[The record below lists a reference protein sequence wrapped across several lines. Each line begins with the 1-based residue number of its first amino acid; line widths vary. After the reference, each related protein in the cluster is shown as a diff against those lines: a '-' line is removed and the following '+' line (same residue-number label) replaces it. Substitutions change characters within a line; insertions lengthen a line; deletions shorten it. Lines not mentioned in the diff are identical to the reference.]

1 MSCHRIGRT
10 LNYVQEEILE
20 QYEADEFDKETARVL
35 LLRCVEAVGF
45 CDGNSS
51 EATESFDK
59 AYCSD
64 CMRKVENGEKL
75 YRIFWNYLNYRNVR
89 KYYDDHDM
97 IGSKLC
103 DQCFIKMFTDL
114 GMSPEDIEK
123 EMKNQLK
130 EN

>member
-1 MSCHRIGRT
+1 MSCHRIGRA
-10 LNYVQEEILE
+10 LNYMQEEILE
-20 QYEADEFDKETARVL
+20 QYETGEFDKETAQVL

-45 CDGNSS
+45 CDGNSG

-64 CMRKVENGEKL
+64 CMRKVEDGEKL

-103 DQCFIKMFTDL
+103 DECFTRMFSEL
-114 GMSPEDIEK
+114 GMSPDEIEQEK
-123 EMKNQLK
+123 KRQFPN
-130 EN
+130 

>member
-1 MSCHRIGRT
+1 MSCHRIGRA

-20 QYEADEFDKETARVL
+20 QYEAGEFDKETAQVL

-45 CDGNSS
+45 CDGNSG
-51 EATESFDK
+51 EATETFDK

-103 DQCFIKMFTDL
+103 DKCFTRMFSDL
-114 GMSPEDIEK
+114 GMSPDEIAQEK
-123 EMKNQLK
+123 EGQFPD
-130 EN
+130 